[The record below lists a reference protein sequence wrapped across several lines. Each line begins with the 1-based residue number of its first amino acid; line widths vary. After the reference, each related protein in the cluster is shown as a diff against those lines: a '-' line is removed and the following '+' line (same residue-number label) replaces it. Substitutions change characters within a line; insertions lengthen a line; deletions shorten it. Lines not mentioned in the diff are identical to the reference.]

1 MTSEAPDG
9 LPPRQVFIKC
19 SGSGAR
25 LMTHV
30 GAVEEFFSEDA
41 ISVVNAW
48 GETPADGKLQVVAL
62 VSFGDDAALE
72 RALARDG
79 EVLDGQMVSI
89 AKNAQPYRKRKR
101 ALGSVWVYVGN
112 CPLDATD
119 EALRQAFAEVGTVI
133 SVRIGLH
140 DDGRPRGFA
149 HVCFEDTEGD
159 GKTAEKAIALDGVVQ
174 LGDRTLSVKAATDKK
189 RAREAEWKTQ
199 ARKME
204 QRHRQKAGS
213 KKAKG
218 RRDRGREAR

>member
-1 MTSEAPDG
+1 MRGRGGAACKARN

-79 EVLDGQMVSI
+79 EVPLCGVHVYYLRRRDGLVAGI
-89 AKNAQPYRKRKR
+89 RTRRDAQ
-101 ALGSVWVYVGN
+101 AAAED
-112 CPLDATD
+112 PL
-119 EALRQAFAEVGTVI
+119 
-133 SVRIGLH
+133 
-140 DDGRPRGFA
+140 A
-149 HVCFEDTEGD
+149 HAC
-159 GKTAEKAIALDGVVQ
+159 
-174 LGDRTLSVKAATDKK
+174 AAT
-189 RAREAEWKTQ
+189 AATLLQ
-199 ARKME
+199 A
-204 QRHRQKAGS
+204 HTS
-213 KKAKG
+213 C
-218 RRDRGREAR
+218 